1 MRKDFGSVCLLVA
14 GCVVALLATV
24 AVAAPASKAD
34 KSGKPAQKTPYEPTS
49 HYTIMNMEGWK
60 VYVNKALLPGG
71 AHAKMGAKAIER
83 LRGDMVLVKHWVADE
98 ALAKLLKVGV
108 WLELDSTNGPHGRT
122 PTFHYHPFLGWLK
135 KMDFHP
141 GKHKCVEYSRAA
153 SLVTNRRGRGTAKI
167 LLHELAHAYH
177 DQVLSFNDRDILAAH
192 KRAREGGKYPKNDWV
207 VRANH
212 KEFFAGVSTRYF
224 GTKGE
229 REALVERDP
238 ILLKKLQKVW
248 GKPRASKADKSGK
261 AAEPDKPAKPTK
273 PAPKTPYEP
282 TSHYTIMNME
292 GWKVYVNKA
301 LLSGGAHAK
310 MGAKAIERLRGDM
323 VLVKRWVADEAL
335 AKLLKVGIWLE
346 LDTTNG
352 PHGRT
357 PVFHYHSYLGWLKKM
372 DFHPGKHK
380 CVEYSRAASLVMI
393 RRGKRTA
400 IILLHELAHAYH
412 DQVLSFN
419 DPDILAA
426 HKRAREGGKYPR
438 NDRVVRAD
446 HKEFFAGVSTRYFG
460 TKGEREA
467 LVERDPILLKKLQ
480 KVWGKPRAYMDSPP
494 PKGKT
499 SPGEPRS
506 GGAK

>member
-1 MRKDFGSVCLLVA
+1 
-14 GCVVALLATV
+14 
-24 AVAAPASKAD
+24 
-34 KSGKPAQKTPYEPTS
+34 
-49 HYTIMNMEGWK
+49 
-60 VYVNKALLPGG
+60 
-71 AHAKMGAKAIER
+71 
-83 LRGDMVLVKHWVADE
+83 
-98 ALAKLLKVGV
+98 
-108 WLELDSTNGPHGRT
+108 
-122 PTFHYHPFLGWLK
+122 
-135 KMDFHP
+135 
-141 GKHKCVEYSRAA
+141 
-153 SLVTNRRGRGTAKI
+153 
-167 LLHELAHAYH
+167 
-177 DQVLSFNDRDILAAH
+177 
-192 KRAREGGKYPKNDWV
+192 
-207 VRANH
+207 
-212 KEFFAGVSTRYF
+212 
-224 GTKGE
+224 
-229 REALVERDP
+229 
-238 ILLKKLQKVW
+238 
-248 GKPRASKADKSGK
+248 
-261 AAEPDKPAKPTK
+261 
-273 PAPKTPYEP
+273 
-282 TSHYTIMNME
+282 
-292 GWKVYVNKA
+292 
-301 LLSGGAHAK
+301 
-310 MGAKAIERLRGDM
+310 
-323 VLVKRWVADEAL
+323 
-335 AKLLKVGIWLE
+335 
-346 LDTTNG
+346 
-352 PHGRT
+352 
-357 PVFHYHSYLGWLKKM
+357 SYLGWLKKM

>member
-1 MRKDFGSVCLLVA
+1 MCYRAMRKDFGSVCLLVA
-14 GCVVALLATV
+14 GCVVALLAAV
-24 AVAAPASKAD
+24 AVAAPAAKAD
-34 KSGKPAQKTPYEPTS
+34 KPTPKTPYEPTS

-71 AHAKMGAKAIER
+71 AHAEMGAKAIER

-98 ALAKLLKVGV
+98 PLARLLNVGI
-108 WLELDSTNGPHGRT
+108 WLELDTTNGPHGRT
-122 PTFHYHPFLGWLK
+122 PVFHYHSYLGWLK

-153 SLVTNRRGRGTAKI
+153 ALVQPRRGRGTAHI
-167 LLHELAHAYH
+167 LLHELSHAYH
-177 DQVLSFNDRDILAAH
+177 DQVLSFNDPDILAAH
-192 KRAREGGKYPKNDWV
+192 KRARENGKYPKNDWV
-207 VRANH
+207 VRLDH
-212 KEFFAGVSTRYF
+212 KEFFAHLTTRYF
-224 GTKGE
+224 GTKQE

-238 ILLKKLQKVW
+238 ILLKKLQEVW
-248 GKPRASKADKSGK
+248 GKPKAYMDSPAAKAPASKAD
-261 AAEPDKPAKPTK
+261 K

-301 LLSGGAHAK
+301 LLPGGAHAE

-323 VLVKRWVADEAL
+323 VLVKHWVADEPL
-335 AKLLKVGIWLE
+335 ARLLNVGIWLE

-380 CVEYSRAASLVMI
+380 CVEYSRAASLVQN
-393 RRGKRTA
+393 RRGRGTA
-400 IILLHELAHAYH
+400 QILLHELSHAYH

-426 HKRAREGGKYPR
+426 HKRARETGKYPR
-438 NDRVVRAD
+438 NDWVVRLD
-446 HKEFFAGVSTRYFG
+446 HKEFFAGVTTRYFG
-460 TKGEREA
+460 TKQEREA

-480 KVWGKPRAYMDSPP
+480 KVWGKPKAYMDSPP
-494 PKGKT
+494 PTSKT
-499 SPGEPRS
+499 KPGEPRS